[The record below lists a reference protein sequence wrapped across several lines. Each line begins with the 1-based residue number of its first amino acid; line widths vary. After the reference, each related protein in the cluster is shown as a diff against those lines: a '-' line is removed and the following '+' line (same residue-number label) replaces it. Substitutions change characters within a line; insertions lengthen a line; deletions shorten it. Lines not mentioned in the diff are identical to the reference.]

1 MDHTLWIKVAGQDG
15 LPTLCGAC
23 WAQVRFS
30 EAKVSEIVAA
40 CAEAEKLRSQSA
52 ANRWLV
58 ATAKTPP
65 TTEAVVWLDA
75 QGKVLDHRLRLVNM
89 TAPGRKSEVSLVHI
103 DGPTFYLYNF
113 VRPRSGQGI
122 EKVVTVRVRA
132 SALAR
137 SLQQPTCELPG
148 VRFMRQQ
155 AALT

>member
-1 MDHTLWIKVAGQDG
+1 MDHTLWIKVVGPDG

-30 EAKVSEIVAA
+30 DAKVAEIVAA
-40 CAEAEKLRSQSA
+40 CAQAEKLRSQSA

-65 TTEAVVWLDA
+65 TTEAVVWLDGH
-75 QGKVLDHRLRLVNM
+75 GKVMDHRLRLVTM
-89 TAPGRKSEVSLVHI
+89 TSPGRKSEVSLVHI
-103 DGPTFYLYNF
+103 DGSTFYLYNF
-113 VRPRSGQGI
+113 IRTLSGQGV

-132 SALAR
+132 SALVR